1 MSRYSLSS
9 KKLFKAN
16 AAINLSILVA
26 VLASGTTSCRF
37 FSRSKLA
44 TSTQQR
50 HPELDRLANEF
61 GRIRALFPQPEFTEI
76 TKQIY
81 SRFKLIYE
89 EPEEGLNKP
98 ALIFVLNSLPGTGKT
113 FYAQQVAR
121 ALGIEH
127 KESYH
132 VYEMKASDHYLN
144 FEKIPQF
151 AATKASIESVL
162 QNRAIQP
169 AVLLYDEYS
178 HAATL
183 AGSSKDT
190 LQEQITDL
198 RKRLEEAELA
208 SVAKRI
214 KEKITELRRQAKFER
229 ISRNISNSADGT
241 ETDDGALEFV
251 LGEMKETG
259 DQLANTYAEAA
270 KELRQ
275 ISDAK
280 AATDTSE
287 IQNLKAKSDENLQ
300 ILWAALGNGRIPK
313 KDLKSDTS
321 LGLQLQ
327 STAEQVNPKLKEQ
340 KLKFIERIVKDT
352 QRNKLNKELREIE
365 EAELAAQVQP
375 QPTGYR
381 PPSPGGF
388 NSLIGLEPRPT
399 AKPPPEQTDRK
410 RIIIDQ
416 LSAVDQAIT
425 TIDNEIKNIETD
437 IDGEVSRVKHVM
449 QSIVAAY
456 GPDVVDDVAR
466 DLGINDTDQVWNREF
481 TNKVSDFTAS
491 AGITPADVE
500 PLLAVLK
507 DELLRINKTGGPA
520 DSLLSLFK
528 EQPHRFY
535 SVYNKSLV
543 SRSVDEDRLTGN
555 IVIFLAGNV
564 LSLQERVITN
574 VLAKGESQCQTPSN
588 SSGSSLPFYRD
599 PDCLLKITKD
609 VLKEPGSAAEME
621 DTLLRVLGKK
631 TIDLKEFKD
640 ANPIESNALAFK
652 SRIGPI
658 RFILPPSSK
667 DYKGFLSRQLDAV
680 KTSFTKSTGVGLL
693 FNDRVIEDFL
703 YPKFVNSQLGFRNLV
718 DRARYEFD
726 LTLDN
731 EVRAVI
737 GQVGTAKPDQPVA
750 PNPTK
755 KCAIKDS
762 ITSLGDKVSY
772 TGKVPIEPVH
782 TAYVDFAPGNR
793 PANGE
798 LIFGGISNLEGKKK
812 SRQWFKL
819 KETTILEDDAIDR
832 KLTTFQ
838 RVAYARYIAAIYGSM
853 GLLAGSLPTAPIPL
867 GSSVGGIPT
876 AARGTTPTELDL
888 SSFRSNLQFYSIE
901 IQASIG
907 AIAAYNAIDRLEQPP
922 PELVQRAASTKVMI
936 DDLWDKLQVQIK
948 LGFDME
954 RLLGRD
960 PRNDVTGKPV
970 SESDAIFREF
980 MRIHRSNSSKKQLS
994 EDDKDAVYKSVLN
1007 YFVDFFEKNRDSLAV
1022 IESIASTVQDRLEQ
1036 LAAQSSSKSEVT
1048 AEEIERIFNDVVGI
1062 KFVTQPGSHGTVR
1075 CNAYR
1080 EAYGLELEFG
1090 IGEPL
1095 TPARELVARGFF
1107 GTVGARAVQ
1116 DLNRIARIFRD
1127 PTKTAAEGDD

>member
-1 MSRYSLSS
+1 
-9 KKLFKAN
+9 
-16 AAINLSILVA
+16 
-26 VLASGTTSCRF
+26 
-37 FSRSKLA
+37 
-44 TSTQQR
+44 
-50 HPELDRLANEF
+50 
-61 GRIRALFPQPEFTEI
+61 
-76 TKQIY
+76 
-81 SRFKLIYE
+81 
-89 EPEEGLNKP
+89 
-98 ALIFVLNSLPGTGKT
+98 
-113 FYAQQVAR
+113 
-121 ALGIEH
+121 
-127 KESYH
+127 
-132 VYEMKASDHYLN
+132 MKASDHYLN

-151 AATKASIESVL
+151 AATKSSIESV
-162 QNRAIQP
+162 QANRAIQP

-183 AGSSKDT
+183 AGSNKDT
-190 LQEQITDL
+190 LQEQIVDL
-198 RKRLEEAELA
+198 KNRIADAELLA
-208 SVAKRI
+208 VSSRLKSKV
-214 KEKITELRRQAKFER
+214 TELRRQDKIARATRE
-229 ISRNISNSADGT
+229 NT
-241 ETDDGALEFV
+241 PETDDSDAFLDFL
-251 LGEMKETG
+251 LGEMTEKSNEF
-259 DQLANTYAEAA
+259 ANIYSQAA
-270 KELRQ
+270 KELRG
-275 ISDAK
+275 ISEVKVAGES
-280 AATDTSE
+280 AEA
-287 IQNLKAKSDENLQ
+287 QNLKAKSDENLQ
-300 ILWAALGNGRIPK
+300 ILWAALGNGRLPK
-313 KDLKSDTS
+313 KNLKNDSS
-321 LGLQLQ
+321 LGVQLQ
-327 STAEQVNPKLKEQ
+327 ATAEAVNPKLKDQ

-352 QRNKLNKELREIE
+352 QRNKLNQELKEIE
-365 EAELAAQVQP
+365 EAELAAQVKP
-375 QPTGYR
+375 QPSGYR
-381 PPSPGGF
+381 PPPTGGF
-388 NSLIGLEPRPT
+388 NSLGSFGPT
-399 AKPPPEQTDRK
+399 ATVKPPAPEQTDRK
-410 RIIIDQ
+410 RIIIQQ
-416 LSAVDQAIT
+416 LSAVDQAIARL
-425 TIDNEIKNIETD
+425 DDDIKDIETD

-466 DLGINDTDQVWNREF
+466 DLGIDDTDQVWNREF

-491 AGITPADVE
+491 AGITPADVA

-574 VLAKGESQCQTPSN
+574 VIGKGESQCQTPSDA
-588 SSGSSLPFYRD
+588 SKSSLPFYRD
-599 PDCLLKITKD
+599 PDCLLKITKE
-609 VLKEPGSAAEME
+609 VLNEPGSAAEME

-631 TIDLKEFKD
+631 TTELKEFKD

-667 DYKGFLSRQLDAV
+667 DYRGFLSRQLDAV
-680 KTSFTKSTGVGLL
+680 KSSFTKSTGVGLL
-693 FNDRVIEDFL
+693 FNDRVIDDFL

-737 GQVGTAKPDQPVA
+737 GQVGSAKPDQPVT
-750 PNPTK
+750 PNPTQ
-755 KCAIKDS
+755 KCTIKDS

-772 TGKVPIEPVH
+772 TGKIPLEPVH
-782 TAYVDFAPGNR
+782 TAYVDFAPSNR

-798 LIFGGISNLEGKKK
+798 LIFGGISNVDGKKK

-819 KETTILEDDAIDR
+819 KETTILEDEATDR

-876 AARGTTPTELDL
+876 AARGTAPTELDL
-888 SSFRSNLQFYSIE
+888 TSFRSNLQYYSIE

-907 AIAAYNAIDRLEQPP
+907 AIAAYNAIDRLELPP

-936 DDLWDKLQVQIK
+936 DNLWDNLQVQLR
-948 LGFDME
+948 LGFDIE

-960 PRNDVTGKPV
+960 SQNDVTGKPV

-980 MRIHRSNSSKKQLS
+980 MRIHRSNPSKKQLS

-1007 YFVDFFEKNRDSLAV
+1007 YFVDFFDKNRDSLAV
-1022 IESIASTVQDRLEQ
+1022 IEAIASTVQERLEQ
-1036 LAAQSSSKSEVT
+1036 IAAQTSTKSEVT
-1048 AEEIERIFNDVVGI
+1048 AEEIERVFNDVVGI

-1080 EAYGLELEFG
+1080 EAYGLELELG

-1107 GTVGARAVQ
+1107 GKVAARAGQ
-1116 DLNRIARIFRD
+1116 DLNRIARLFRD
-1127 PTKTAAEGDD
+1127 PTKTAADGN